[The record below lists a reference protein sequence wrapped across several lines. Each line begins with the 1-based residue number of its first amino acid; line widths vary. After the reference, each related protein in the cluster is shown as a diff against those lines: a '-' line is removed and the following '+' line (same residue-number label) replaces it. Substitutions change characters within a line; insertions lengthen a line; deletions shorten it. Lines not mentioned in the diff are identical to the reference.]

1 MMTLRPIFCASMAQ
15 ASPVGPAPMTRT
27 SVPISGIGLAFAFSR
42 VSSSSAVRE
51 SGMGLTAESVE
62 ATRVR
67 SQLGNGDS
75 STRELQKAWGDNAGS
90 GRCIRSSQGGG
101 PNLRFNNAP
110 ELVLRNLQIVRG
122 LKIQPKARAGI
133 EVPREP
139 QCRIWSNP
147 AALVNDLGDSCYWYT
162 EIERQTI
169 HAQAQRFHEVRAQD
183 LAGMDGRKR
192 LLRFRQRCCSCSR

>member
-1 MMTLRPIFCASMAQ
+1 
-15 ASPVGPAPMTRT
+15 
-27 SVPISGIGLAFAFSR
+27 
-42 VSSSSAVRE
+42 
-51 SGMGLTAESVE
+51 
-62 ATRVR
+62 
-67 SQLGNGDS
+67 
-75 STRELQKAWGDNAGS
+75 
-90 GRCIRSSQGGG
+90 
-101 PNLRFNNAP
+101 
-110 ELVLRNLQIVRG
+110 LRNLQIVRG

-183 LAGMDGRKR
+183 LAGDGWEEEAFEVSSAM
-192 LLRFRQRCCSCSR
+192 LLLFSVITPQYSV